1 MSVAGD
7 AWISSPPAPDASVV
21 VGRLPTAADAHH
33 SAATPTTMDLPAA
46 LDLHGGALES
56 DPPRLELRG
65 SKRSPDVVAELAA
78 RLRLPPVAAE
88 LLLARG
94 VVDEVAQRRVL
105 DPRLSDLRRPDDMAG
120 FPAALELLEAACRG
134 RGRVGVFGDYDV
146 DGVSTATILTTF
158 LEALGVT
165 VVARVAHR
173 SRGYGLG
180 LADAQAFVEAD
191 VRLLVTGDCG
201 TSDIEALQW
210 LRDRGVQ
217 TVVIDHHQVPERMPP
232 ADALINPHQP
242 GCAFP
247 FKGMCSAG
255 VAFYLCAA
263 LRTRLL
269 QRGRAG
275 LPDPRAWLD
284 LVALATVCDMMPLV
298 DENRVLVTAGLRL
311 MSRALRPGLAA
322 LLSAAGIDRGDGIID
337 ETHLG
342 FRLGPRI
349 NAPGRLGPA
358 EPALRLLR
366 ARSEAEAMPL
376 AEQIET
382 LNARRKRHQEE
393 TVVQALALLSADPR
407 LPERAALVIAHHG
420 WLPGVVGI
428 AAAGVAEHHRRPA
441 LVLAIDREAG
451 VARGSVRSFGEVDV
465 RAALAACQDVLVR
478 FGGHREAAG
487 ATVLVERIPALTEAF
502 DAAVAR
508 QRRDRPATAPTE
520 VIDAVLPLSRLDPG
534 LVAGMRALGPYGQG
548 FAPPRFCCDEAV
560 VETVRVLKDKH
571 LALGLRQGSARGDAI
586 AFGQAPRIALSRGDR
601 VGCIF
606 VPELDTFRGQRR
618 IRMHV
623 ERLWKVA

>member
-1 MSVAGD
+1 MSVA
-7 AWISSPPAPDASVV
+7 SPVAEVE
-21 VGRLPTAADAHH
+21 RLPLA
-33 SAATPTTMDLPAA
+33 
-46 LDLHGGALES
+46 S
-56 DPPRLELRG
+56 DPLDSDVPRIVLRG
-65 SKRSPDVVAELAA
+65 GERSPSEARDLAA
-78 RLRLPPVAAE
+78 RLRLPLVAAE

-94 VVDEVAQRRVL
+94 VVDEAAQRRVL
-105 DPRLSDLRRPDDMAG
+105 DPKLSDLRRPDMMAG

-134 RGRVGVFGDYDV
+134 SARVGVFGDYDV
-146 DGVSTATILTTF
+146 DGVTTATILTTF

-180 LADAQAFVEAD
+180 LADARAFVEAN
-191 VRLLVTGDCG
+191 VGLLVTGDCG

-210 LRDRGVQ
+210 LRDRGVH

-232 ADALINPHQP
+232 TDALINPHQQ

-255 VAFYLCAA
+255 VAFYICAA
-263 LRTRLL
+263 LRTRLA

-298 DENRVLVTAGLRL
+298 DENRVLVTAGLRQ

-322 LLSAAGIDRGDGIID
+322 LLAAAGVEPSGGPID

-342 FRLGPRI
+342 FRIGPRI
-349 NAPGRLGPA
+349 NAPGRLGAA

-366 ARSEAEAMPL
+366 ARTEAEAMPL

-382 LNARRKRHQEE
+382 LNARRKRHQQE
-393 TVVQALALLSADPR
+393 TVVQALALLSAEPR
-407 LPERAALVIAHHG
+407 LHERAALVVAHDG

-451 VARGSVRSFGEVDV
+451 VARGSVRSHGDVDV
-465 RAALAACQDVLVR
+465 RAALAECEGLLVR

-487 ATVLVERIPALTEAF
+487 ATVRVDLLADLTEAF

-508 QRRDRPATAPTE
+508 QRQGRPVEAPTE
-520 VIDAVLPLSRLDPG
+520 VVDAVLPLSDVDPE
-534 LVAGMRALGPYGQG
+534 LVTSMRALGPYGQG
-548 FAPPRFCCDEAV
+548 FAPPRFCCDDLV
-560 VETVRVLKDKH
+560 IETVRVLKDKH
-571 LALGLRQGSARGDAI
+571 LALGLRQGAARCDAI
-586 AFGQAPRIALSRGDR
+586 AFGQAPRVPLSRGDR
-601 VGCIF
+601 IGCIF
-606 VPELDTFRGQRR
+606 VPEHETYRGQRR
-618 IRMHV
+618 LRMHID
-623 ERLWKVA
+623 RLWMAPRGQL

>member
-1 MSVAGD
+1 MTR
-7 AWISSPPAPDASVV
+7 SSPSRPVARSIGWGENAPVSLAAAEVERPHPA
-21 VGRLPTAADAHH
+21 
-33 SAATPTTMDLPAA
+33 
-46 LDLHGGALES
+46 S
-56 DPPRLELRG
+56 DPLDSDVPRVVLRG
-65 SKRSPDVVAELAA
+65 GERSPHEARELAT
-78 RLRLPPVAAE
+78 RLRLPRVAAE

-94 VVDEVAQRRVL
+94 VVDEATQRRVL
-105 DPRLSDLRRPDDMAG
+105 DPKLSDLRRPDAMGGTMAG

-134 RGRVGVFGDYDV
+134 GTRVGVFGDYDV
-146 DGVSTATILTTF
+146 DGVTTATILTTF

-180 LADAQAFVEAD
+180 LADARALHEAN
-191 VRLLVTGDCG
+191 VGLLVTGDCG
-201 TSDIEALQW
+201 TSDFEALQW
-210 LRDRGVQ
+210 LRDRGVS

-232 ADALINPHQP
+232 ADALINPHQQ

-255 VAFYLCAA
+255 VAFYLCAG
-263 LRTRLL
+263 LRTRLA

-298 DENRVLVTAGLRL
+298 DENRVLVTAGLRQ

-322 LLSAAGIDRGDGIID
+322 LLAAAGVDPRGGPID

-382 LNARRKRHQEE
+382 LNARRKRHQQE

-407 LPERAALVIAHHG
+407 LSARAALVVAHDG

-451 VARGSVRSFGEVDV
+451 VARGSVRSFDGVDV
-465 RAALAACQDVLVR
+465 RAALCECEALLVR
-478 FGGHREAAG
+478 YGGHREAAG
-487 ATVLVERIPALTEAF
+487 ATVSVELVPALTDAF

-508 QRRDRPATAPTE
+508 QRQGRPVEPAAE
-520 VIDAVLPLSRLDPG
+520 VVDAVLPLSAVDPE
-534 LVAGMRALGPYGQG
+534 LVASMRALGPYGQG
-548 FAPPRFCCDEAV
+548 FAPPRFCCDEV
-560 VETVRVLKDKH
+560 EIETVRVLKDKH
-571 LALGLRQGSARGDAI
+571 LALGLRQGTARCDAI
-586 AFGQAPRIALSRGDR
+586 AFGQAPRVPLARGDR
-601 VGCIF
+601 IGCIF
-606 VPELDTFRGQRR
+606 VPEHEAFRGQRR
-618 IRMHV
+618 LRMHI
-623 ERLWKVA
+623 ERLWRV

>member
-1 MSVAGD
+1 VSLVAAEVERLHPASDVLDSD
-7 AWISSPPAPDASVV
+7 A
-21 VGRLPTAADAHH
+21 
-33 SAATPTTMDLPAA
+33 
-46 LDLHGGALES
+46 
-56 DPPRLELRG
+56 PRLELRG
-65 SKRSPDVVAELAA
+65 GARSPHEARELAA
-78 RLRLPPVAAE
+78 RLRLPVTVAE

-94 VVDEVAQRRVL
+94 VVDEAAQRRVL
-105 DPRLSDLRRPDDMAG
+105 DPRLSDLRRPDAMGGTMAG
-120 FPAALELLEAACRG
+120 FPAALELLEAACRQG
-134 RGRVGVFGDYDV
+134 LRVGVFGDYDV
-146 DGVSTATILTTF
+146 DGVTTATILTTF

-180 LADAQAFVEAD
+180 MADAQAFVEAG
-191 VRLLVTGDCG
+191 VRLMLTGDCG

-210 LRDRGVQ
+210 LRDAGVH

-232 ADALINPHQP
+232 TDALINPHQP

-255 VAFYLCAA
+255 VAFYLCAG
-263 LRTRLL
+263 LRTRLS
-269 QRGRAG
+269 QRGRTG

-322 LLSAAGIDRGDGIID
+322 LLAAAGSPPGDGMID

-366 ARSEAEAMPL
+366 AKSEAEAMPL

-382 LNARRKRHQEE
+382 LNARRKRHQQE
-393 TVVQALALLSADPR
+393 TVVQALAFLTADPR
-407 LPERAALVIAHHG
+407 LGERAALVIAHDG

-451 VARGSVRSFGEVDV
+451 VARGSVRSHGGVDV
-465 RAALAACQDVLVR
+465 RAALAECQEVLVR

-487 ATVLVERIPALTEAF
+487 ATVRVELLPALTEAF

-508 QRRDRPATAPTE
+508 QAQDRPVAAPAE
-520 VIDAVLPLSRLDPG
+520 LVDAVLPLSRVDAE
-534 LVAGMRALGPYGQG
+534 LVASMRTLGPYGQG
-548 FAPPRFCCDEAV
+548 FAPPRFCCDDVV
-560 VETVRVLKDKH
+560 VETVRVLKDRH
-571 LALGLRQGSARGDAI
+571 LALGLRQGSARCDAI
-586 AFGQAPRIALSRGDR
+586 AFGQAPRVPLSRGDR
-601 VGCIF
+601 IGCIF
-606 VPELDTFRGQRR
+606 VPEHDAFRGQRR
-618 IRMHV
+618 LRMHV
-623 ERLWKVA
+623 DKLWMLPRSPR